1 MASKQRTGPTDT
13 LSALAILQAF
23 IAGADDP
30 IPAGFR
36 TAAQWAEEWGKS
48 RVHAGVLLRRGVAL
62 GVVDVVRLKITNGQV
77 TRATPFYAIKGAP

>member
-1 MASKQRTGPTDT
+1 MDRKQCTGATDT

-23 IAGADDP
+23 IAGEDDP
-30 IPAGFR
+30 VPAGFR

-62 GVVDVVRLKITNGQV
+62 GVVDVVRLKVTNGQV
-77 TRATPFYAIKGAP
+77 TRATPFYAIKGAA